1 MNSIREQGQDGCT
14 CAGGQGQGGHGQR
27 NMSPSGFSEEAA
39 LEMNLRDV
47 IFFFSDEQQSTCDVC
62 RQPCGNWQTWRTQS
76 NSQIFLWC
84 LLSAVSAID
93 DVKKR
98 IFTIRS

>member
-27 NMSPSGFSEEAA
+27 KMSPSGFSEEAA

-47 IFFFSDEQQSTCDVC
+47 IFFFLM
-62 RQPCGNWQTWRTQS
+62 N
-76 NSQIFLWC
+76 NSQPVMFVDSLVETGRHGE
-84 LLSAVSAID
+84 LSLTAKYFFGAC
-93 DVKKR
+93 
-98 IFTIRS
+98 